1 MDINRYRYRGTAVNR
16 FAFVLEKI
24 SVWVWDI
31 DTMRQKLLLTLI
43 GIMHERSCRHITHGK
58 RSASVLKRHQLPA
71 HVPVINRKLFT
82 MEKTTYC
89 SAPKPKRRRVV

>member
-43 GIMHERSCRHITHGK
+43 GIMHERSCRHITQGK
-58 RSASVLKRHQLPA
+58 RSASVLKR
-71 HVPVINRKLFT
+71 
-82 MEKTTYC
+82 
-89 SAPKPKRRRVV
+89 